1 MSHVVRLLCL
11 FVFAY
16 VVGVIF
22 TPSADPISVL
32 MQTAVTLLVAAPA
45 YLWGY
50 RAASERAAVL
60 GASDAP
66 TDGTPR

>member
-11 FVFAY
+11 FAFAY
-16 VVGVIF
+16 VVSVIF

-50 RAASERAAVL
+50 RAASERAA
-60 GASDAP
+60 AMPTSTDA
-66 TDGTPR
+66 TPR